1 MVIKD
6 KRDKVNISAFVIA
19 LIGLII
25 IGAGSIRMLDAKI
38 GTFTLKEYNGCED
51 FTRELVKSR
60 SEYLKFDPE
69 PYTTCKDG
77 VLKRNYFD
85 GIKVA
90 VIGGVIILGSLL
102 VKVFFIK

>member
-1 MVIKD
+1 MIKG
-6 KRDKVNISAFVIA
+6 KVNIFAFVIV
-19 LIGLII
+19 LIGLLI
-25 IGAGSIRMLDAKI
+25 IGVGSIKMLDAKI
-38 GTFTLKEYNGCED
+38 GTFTIKEHNGCVD

-85 GIKVA
+85 GLRVVI
-90 VIGGVIILGSLL
+90 IGGVIILGGIL
-102 VKVFFIK
+102 VKVFFVK